1 LIVNEDLFAMFLG
14 FVTLLIPIIA
24 ILTYHQRKMA
34 EIIHMRANSEQ
45 HQAETDALR
54 REVAELR
61 DRLNQRMLETEFRS
75 QPRPENLEPP
85 IRPSV

>member
-1 LIVNEDLFAMFLG
+1 MFLG

-34 EIIHMRANSEQ
+34 EIIHSRAHSEQ
-45 HQAETDALR
+45 LQAETEALR
-54 REVAELR
+54 REVAQLR
-61 DRLNQRMLETEFRS
+61 DRLNHQLLEADNRQRLIREI
-75 QPRPENLEPP
+75 PEPP